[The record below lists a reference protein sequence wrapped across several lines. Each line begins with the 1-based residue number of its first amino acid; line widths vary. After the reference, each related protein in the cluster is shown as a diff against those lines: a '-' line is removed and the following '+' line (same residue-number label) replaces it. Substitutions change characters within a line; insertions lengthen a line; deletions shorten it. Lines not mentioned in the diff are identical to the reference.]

1 MRRLLKIFFVG
12 GITYLGLM
20 GIYLGMLNPTNL
32 WALLGIVLSLPVL
45 APTCMFWMGVY
56 DHWFGDISDY

>member
-1 MRRLLKIFFVG
+1 
-12 GITYLGLM
+12 M